1 MVLPFS
7 LINQK
12 IIKMCEPHFF
22 YFELFSK
29 KIMESRYMEKKEHA
43 FIGKHYLMKQAF
55 GQEELHEREA
65 VCTRGEA
72 PQCKASCPLHIDMRL
87 VCDYL
92 AKGNFSKAAAAIRT
106 VTPFLHLLAG
116 NCKGG
121 CKERC
126 TMGKLQD
133 PVNLPA
139 LVKAC
144 ALYGGSGAVNRFMIP
159 NKKKK
164 TAVLGDDLCAA
175 ACCWELGKR
184 GYDVLWFTTR
194 SELKEVLLEW
204 HLTEEEAKSDLTA
217 FTGFRIT
224 VRKVDELNQD
234 VLEEAAEQTAAVC
247 VSPGISGLEKEEPE
261 KKIFV
266 GSRYQEAQW
275 ILAAA
280 KRLSLRAD
288 HHVQGVLTEEDI
300 PGEEV
305 YKSKLYVTMDGI
317 TGSETKISM
326 DNISKET
333 AVEEAARCIQCQCLE
348 CVKNCV
354 YLQHFK
360 KNPQSAIREIYNN
373 LSIVMGNHTA
383 NGMINSCD
391 LCGQCKEACPGGFD
405 YPDVCRIAR
414 HTMVETK
421 KMPPSTHEFALLD
434 QEFSNKEG
442 FLARPQI
449 GYETCKYL
457 FFPGCQA
464 TAVSPETVE
473 RAYLDLCERLE
484 GGVALMLGCCGAIS
498 SWAGREDL
506 LKEAMEQFLK
516 HWKELGMPEV
526 ICACP
531 TCKKNFDEHLEVKTV
546 GIWQVLLEKGL
557 KSLDNPYTVS
567 IQDAC
572 GARGDRETQEQ
583 IRAFVQALG
592 CEIEEMELNGDL
604 SPCCGFGG
612 LTKYANK
619 EVSLKKAEFAAGR
632 TSHQILTYCMAC
644 RDQLLR
650 AGADTCHILELAY
663 GIFPKEIPDISARRW
678 NRLNLAQKLRKE
690 IWKEE
695 IEMTEG
701 LSITYSENVLTL
713 MEERMILKTDVE
725 AVLKA
730 YEETESAIYDEEKDL
745 LITSHRMGN
754 VTFWVKFRK
763 EENGYLVLGA
773 YSHRMTVE

>member
-1 MVLPFS
+1 
-7 LINQK
+7 
-12 IIKMCEPHFF
+12 
-22 YFELFSK
+22 
-29 KIMESRYMEKKEHA
+29 MEKKEHA

-72 PQCKASCPLHIDMRL
+72 PVCKASGPLHLDLRL
-87 VCDYL
+87 MCDYL
-92 AKGNFSKAAAAIRT
+92 AKGNFSKAAATIRS

-116 NCKGG
+116 NWRSGGVNGVQTHNQPGAQIGAQNCKLSELGDG
-121 CKERC
+121 IAF
-126 TMGKLQD
+126 
-133 PVNLPA
+133 PA
-139 LVKAC
+139 LIKAC
-144 ALYGGSGAVNRFMIP
+144 ALYGGSGAVSRFMIP

-164 TAVLGDDLCAA
+164 TAVIGDDLLAV

-194 SELKEVLLEW
+194 ESLKAVLMEDW
-204 HLTEEEAKSDLTA
+204 HLTEEEAGGDLTA
-217 FTGFRIT
+217 FTGFRIA
-224 VRKVDELNQD
+224 VRKVATLNAA
-234 VLEEAAEQTAAVC
+234 VLSEAEAETEAVC
-247 VSPGISGLEKEEPE
+247 VSAGEPGNTGTFGNAEGMENAGNSERDGDKIW
-261 KKIFV
+261 KKIFYGDV
-266 GSRYQEAQW
+266 YTEAEW

-288 HHVQGVLTEEDI
+288 HFLQGVLSEDDI
-300 PGEEV
+300 PKVGIYE
-305 YKSKLYVTMDGI
+305 SKLYVTMDGV
-317 TGSETKISM
+317 TGSSAVLSM
-326 DNISKET
+326 ENISRET
-333 AVEEAARCIQCQCLE
+333 AMAEAARCIQCQCLE

-360 KNPQSAIREIYNN
+360 RNPQGAIREIYNN
-373 LSIVMGNHTA
+373 LSIVMGNHMA

-391 LCGQCKEACPGGFD
+391 LCGQCKEACPNGFD

-434 QEFSNKEG
+434 QEFSNGEG
-442 FLARPQI
+442 FLMRRQP
-449 GYETCKYL
+449 GFDTCKYV

-473 RAYLDLCERLE
+473 TAYLDLCNRLD

-498 SWAGREDL
+498 SWAAREDL
-506 LKEAMEQFLK
+506 LKEAMEQFLI
-516 HWKELGMPEV
+516 HWQELGGPEV

-531 TCKKNFDEHLEVKTV
+531 TCKKNFDEHLKIKTV
-546 GIWQVLLEKGL
+546 GIWQILLEKGL
-557 KSLDNPYTVS
+557 KPLENPRVVA

-572 GARGDRETQEQ
+572 GARGDQKTQEQ
-583 IRAFVQALG
+583 IRTFVRALG
-592 CEIEEMELNGDL
+592 CEIEEMELHGDL
-604 SPCCGFGG
+604 TPCCGFGG

-619 EVSLKKAEFAAGR
+619 EVAQKKAEFAAGR
-632 TSHQILTYCMAC
+632 SNHQILTYCMAC

-663 GIFPKEIPDISARRW
+663 GITPKGVPDISMRRY
-678 NRLNLAQKLRKE
+678 NRLTLAQKLRKE

-695 IEMTEG
+695 IEMKDEQ
-701 LSITYSENVLTL
+701 SITYAQGVPEQ
-713 MEERMILKTDVE
+713 MEDRMILKTDVE

-730 YEETESAIYDEEKDL
+730 YEETGSGVYDEETDM

-754 VTFWVKFRK
+754 VTFWVKFRTT
-763 EENGYLVLGA
+763 EEGYLVLGT

>member
-1 MVLPFS
+1 M
-7 LINQK
+7 
-12 IIKMCEPHFF
+12 II
-22 YFELFSK
+22 LK
-29 KIMESRYMEKKEHA
+29 KDNGEQDMEKKEHG

-72 PQCKASCPLHIDMRL
+72 PSCKAACPLHVDMRL

-92 AKGNFSKAAAAIRT
+92 AKGNFSKAAGTIRM

-116 NCKGG
+116 NCSGG
-121 CKERC
+121 CRQKC
-126 TMGKLQD
+126 TLGKLGD
-133 PVNLPA
+133 PLQLPA

-144 ALYGGSGAVNRFMIP
+144 ALYGGSGAMNRFMIP

-164 TAVLGDDLCAA
+164 TAVLGDGLYAA

-184 GYDVLWFTTR
+184 GYDVLWYTSREGF
-194 SELKEVLLEW
+194 LEILMEW
-204 HLTEEEAKSDLTA
+204 KLTEEEAKADLTA
-217 FTGFRIT
+217 FTGLRIE
-224 VRKVDELNQD
+224 RKQTEIFNWET
-234 VLEEAAEQTAAVC
+234 LEGAAAEAEAVC
-247 VSPGISGLEKEEPE
+247 VTPGIGGLEIKE
-261 KKIFV
+261 KTGDNIFT
-266 GSRYQEAQW
+266 GKEFREAEW
-275 ILAAA
+275 ILAGA

-288 HHVQGVLTEEDI
+288 HFMQGVLSEEDI
-300 PGEEV
+300 PVEEV
-305 YKSKLYVTMDGI
+305 YESRLYVTMDGA
-317 TGSETKISM
+317 TGSKTRISWE
-326 DNISKET
+326 NISRET
-333 AVEEAARCIQCQCLE
+333 AIEEASRCIQCQCLE

-391 LCGQCKEACPGGFD
+391 LCGQCKEACPNGFD

-434 QEFSNKEG
+434 QEFSNGEG
-442 FLARPQI
+442 FLVRQQP
-449 GYETCKYL
+449 GYDRSSYL

-473 RAYLDLCERLE
+473 KAYLDLCKRLE

-498 SWAGREDL
+498 SWATREDL
-506 LKEAMEQFLK
+506 LQEAMEQFLK
-516 HWKELGMPEV
+516 HWQKLGRPKV

-531 TCKKNFDEHLEVKTV
+531 TCKKTFEEHLGIQTV
-546 GIWQVLLEKGL
+546 GIWKILLEQGISPL
-557 KSLDNPYTVS
+557 ENPGKAV
-567 IQDAC
+567 ILDAC
-572 GARGDRETQEQ
+572 GARGDQETQEQ
-583 IRAFVQALG
+583 IRAFVRALG
-592 CEIEEMELNGDL
+592 YETEEMELNRDQA
-604 SPCCGFGG
+604 PCCGFGG
-612 LTKYANK
+612 LMKYANK
-619 EVSLKKAEFAAGR
+619 EVSRKKAQFAAGMAQER
-632 TSHQILTYCMAC
+632 ILTYCMAC

-650 AGADTCHILELAY
+650 EGADTCHILELAY
-663 GIFPKEIPDISARRW
+663 GIRPKEVPDLSKRRW
-678 NRLNLAQKLRKE
+678 NRLNLALKLRKE

-695 IEMTEG
+695 VEMKEEFPVSYG
-701 LSITYSENVLTL
+701 QDVPAL

-730 YEETESAIYDEEKDL
+730 YEETGNAVYDEEADL
-745 LITSHRMGN
+745 LITCHRMGN

-763 EENGYLVLGA
+763 EESSYLVLGV